1 MAKNILRVG
10 WEYLTGTNSDRNR
23 YNQAFYEF
31 INGGYAR
38 YDANNQTYLDKGY
51 NDNPTVFSIIN
62 KQTVKTVSVPYSI
75 KEVVDKQSYSKL
87 KQIDLATKG
96 QYSVQQYINR
106 IKLQTKAFKSDEV
119 AFPLETPNP
128 NQTWSD
134 VIGLYK
140 TYMKITGNYY
150 QYNMSPTDGMN
161 KGTPKLV
168 YVLPSHLMQIVLKK
182 NANLITDENPIDY
195 YMLIYGNGYIH
206 FDVNDIIHVKYVNP
220 NYDTSG
226 SQLYGQSPLRAGL
239 RNINSQN
246 SAIDTNIKMLQSA
259 GAYGFLYGKG
269 TPLTPE
275 QAQSLKDKLVQM
287 DADPDRLG
295 KIGASSA
302 EVGFQ
307 RISLTTDELKPFE
320 YLNWD
325 QKTICNVLNFPDELL
340 NADGKASLGSTD
352 TAQARKS
359 LITDDIQPDLVLL
372 QSAWNKS
379 FIPKFKGYENSII
392 EWDVTELPEMQED
405 MKKQAEALNMLPLTL
420 NEFRTVFKWET
431 IDEDGMDVVW
441 INSGKQRIDDPTLND
456 LQNPIGNGQT
466 AL

>member
-1 MAKNILRVG
+1 MARNIFQIGLD
-10 WEYLTGTNSDRNR
+10 YLKGGSEARNA
-23 YNQAFYEF
+23 YNQAFFEW
-31 INGGYAR
+31 IGIGYVK
-38 YDANNQTYLDKGY
+38 YDANNKNYLEKGY
-51 NDNPTVFSIIN
+51 NDNPTVFSVIN
-62 KQTVKTVSVPYSI
+62 KQTVKTVSVPYTI
-75 KEVVDKQSYSKL
+75 KEIEDKQSYSKL
-87 KQIDLATKG
+87 RQMDLATKG
-96 QYSVQQYINR
+96 VFSLQQQLKR
-106 IKLQTKAFKSDEV
+106 LTLQTKAYKSEEKP
-119 AFPLETPNP
+119 FPLETPNP

-134 VIGLYK
+134 IIGLFK

-150 QYNMSPTDGMN
+150 QYNMAPADGAN
-161 KGTPKLV
+161 TGVPKLV

-182 NANLITDENPIDY
+182 NADVLVDENPIDY
-195 YMLIYGNGYIH
+195 YMLIYGTGYIR
-206 FDVNDIIHVKYVNP
+206 FEVQDVIHVKYVNP
-220 NYDTSG
+220 NYDLAG

-269 TPLTPE
+269 TPLTDV
-275 QAQSLKDKLVQM
+275 QAQSLKDRLVEM
-287 DADPDRLG
+287 DKDPGRLG

-307 RISLTTDELKPFE
+307 RISLTTDELKPFD

-352 TAQARKS
+352 TSEARKS

-379 FIPKFKGYENSII
+379 FIPKFKGYENSIV
-392 EWDVTELPEMQED
+392 EWDVTELPEMQDD
-405 MKKQAEALNMLPLTL
+405 MKKQAEALNMLPLTP
-420 NEFRTVFKWET
+420 NEIRTAFKYET
-431 IDEDGMDVVW
+431 KDDDGMDIVW
-441 INSGKQRIDDPTLND
+441 INAGKQRIDDPSVNTLID
-456 LQNPIGNGQT
+456 GQT
-466 AL
+466 TI

>member
-1 MAKNILRVG
+1 MAKNIFQIG
-10 WEYLTGTNSDRNR
+10 WEYLKGGKEERNA
-23 YNQAFYEF
+23 YNQAFYEW
-31 INGGYAR
+31 IGAGYAK
-38 YDANNQTYLDKGY
+38 YDTNNNTYLDKGY

-62 KQTVKTVSVPYSI
+62 KQTVKTVSVPYTI
-75 KEVVDKQSYSKL
+75 KEIADKQSYSKL
-87 KQIDLATKG
+87 SQMDLATKG
-96 QYSVQQYINR
+96 SFSIQQHIKR
-106 IKLQTKAFKSDEV
+106 LKLQTKAYKSDEKE
-119 AFPLETPNP
+119 FPLETPNP

-134 VIGLYK
+134 IIGLYK

-150 QYNMSPTDGMN
+150 QYNLSPKEGAN
-161 KGTPKLV
+161 KGMPKYV
-168 YVLPSHLMQIVLKK
+168 YVLPSHLMQIVLKQG
-182 NANLITDENPIDY
+182 ANLITDENPIDY

-206 FDVNDIIHVKYVNP
+206 FDVEDVIHVKYVNP

-269 TPLTPE
+269 TPLTFE
-275 QAQSLKDKLVQM
+275 QAQSLKDKLVEM
-287 DADPDRLG
+287 DKDPERLG
-295 KIGASSA
+295 KIGSSSA

-340 NADGKASLGSTD
+340 NADGKASLGNTD

-379 FIPKFKGYENSII
+379 FNTRIRLKFS
-392 EWDVTELPEMQED
+392 
-405 MKKQAEALNMLPLTL
+405 
-420 NEFRTVFKWET
+420 FTVFSKE
-431 IDEDGMDVVW
+431 
-441 INSGKQRIDDPTLND
+441 P
-456 LQNPIGNGQT
+456 
-466 AL
+466 